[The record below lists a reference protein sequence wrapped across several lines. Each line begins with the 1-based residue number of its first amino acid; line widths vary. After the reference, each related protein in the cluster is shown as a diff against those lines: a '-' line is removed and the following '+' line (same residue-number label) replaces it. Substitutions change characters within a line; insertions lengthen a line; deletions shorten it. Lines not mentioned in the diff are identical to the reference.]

1 MEGQTLGL
9 VIESSPTPAIKIWD
23 VKRESCLHEGGQK
36 GSTSSHLWAKAV
48 LADFRSY
55 ATLLC
60 TRNSFLEL
68 WDLRRLAS
76 PVAVSGRD
84 VGGSPKALRA
94 SFAPLGCGG
103 LSGLS
108 LSASPDGLL
117 HLVTRTRRAQCKRLS
132 IFHCIGST
140 KGWLSGVHLK
150 VHLFRYLYHCCRFT
164 PTENKQV
171 LDNGHLWNICIG
183 NMSVALPAVTLCEVL
198 E

>member
-55 ATLLC
+55 ATLIC

-117 HLVTRTRRAQCKRLS
+117 HLVTRTREAQCKVLS
-132 IFHCIGST
+132 IFHCI
-140 KGWLSGVHLK
+140 
-150 VHLFRYLYHCCRFT
+150 
-164 PTENKQV
+164 
-171 LDNGHLWNICIG
+171 
-183 NMSVALPAVTLCEVL
+183 VAGFN
-198 E
+198 